1 MKKLKLMA
9 ILMAAGLALS
19 FGNSANAEVGFI
31 NYQKVLDNYPAAQQ
45 AVKDL
50 DAKGLELQQYM
61 LEKEKQYKSL
71 DTPLKKQNFETQT
84 ATEFNTKQD
93 ALMKLRNDKENQI
106 MTQIQSAAKAIMVS
120 QRLDAVLSDQVVFVG
135 GVINIEDG
143 IITGEKKELVEY
155 NKQIFC

>member
-84 ATEFNTKQD
+84 ATEFNAKQD
-93 ALMKLRNDKENQI
+93 ALMKLRNDKENQCRI
-106 MTQIQSAAKAIMVS
+106 SGCGNYQFICGQLCHAACAESRPV
-120 QRLDAVLSDQVVFVG
+120 
-135 GVINIEDG
+135 
-143 IITGEKKELVEY
+143 
-155 NKQIFC
+155 

>member
-1 MKKLKLMA
+1 
-9 ILMAAGLALS
+9 MAAGLALS

-135 GVINIEDG
+135 GVD
-143 IITGEKKELVEY
+143 ITDLVIQ
-155 NKQIFC
+155 KLKGQ

>member
-19 FGNSANAEVGFI
+19 FGNSANAEVGYI

-84 ATEFNTKQD
+84 ATEFNAKQD

-135 GVINIEDG
+135 GVD
-143 IITGEKKELVEY
+143 ITDLVIQ
-155 NKQIFC
+155 KLKGQ

>member
-9 ILMAAGLALS
+9 ILMAAGLAFS

-84 ATEFNTKQD
+84 ATEFNAKQD

-135 GVINIEDG
+135 GVD
-143 IITGEKKELVEY
+143 ITDLVIQ
-155 NKQIFC
+155 KLKGQ